1 MMHLRRPTD
10 ADALA
15 YWIHVQAMGD
25 RVFIPDVAAR
35 MRLACLA
42 LLTVAPEEV
51 AAQLR
56 EAGGGLDELAHTMAK
71 RLAALGV
78 PAEVINAS
86 SARAMA
92 AVSALAVSTF
102 SPQAQAP
109 AAPAK
114 PADPVP
120 EPPQGCT
127 DVQILQAYHDA
138 LNAVNAY
145 KATLA
150 AG

>member
-15 YWIHVQAMGD
+15 YWIHVQAMGE

-56 EAGGGLDELAHTMAK
+56 EAGGGLDELAHAMAK

-78 PAEVINAS
+78 PADVINAS
-86 SARAMA
+86 SARAMG

-102 SPQAQAP
+102 APEQAQEQPRAVSP
-109 AAPAK
+109 M
-114 PADPVP
+114 VP
-120 EPPQGCT
+120 EPPEGAPVEVT
-127 DVQILQAYHDA
+127 LAYHAA
-138 LNAVNAY
+138 LGALSAY
-145 KATLA
+145 TTALKA
-150 AG
+150 G